1 MEQEG
6 RWMARLNRARTGLQ
20 GHCSGE
26 AEDDATDRDHCPLRD
41 VAPKSMA
48 GSPDTHL
55 SLPFWMEAWP
65 RLALSKSGEF
75 LLRFVLVERMLFVE
89 GVGVVFFLSRP
100 GRGLAGT
107 LAVLLAFRPVSSSG
121 RLFSALLL

>member
-1 MEQEG
+1 MDGWTGQSQDGTPGSG
-6 RWMARLNRARTGLQ
+6 RGGVLLTDVTAGGAALGGAAGRAQ
-20 GHCSGE
+20 AS
-26 AEDDATDRDHCPLRD
+26 
-41 VAPKSMA
+41 
-48 GSPDTHL
+48 HL

-65 RLALSKSGEF
+65 RLALSRSGEF
-75 LLRFVLVERMLFVE
+75 LLRFVLVERTLFVE

-107 LAVLLAFRPVSSSG
+107 LAVLLAFRPDSRSSSG

>member
-1 MEQEG
+1 MPLSQ
-6 RWMARLNRARTGLQ
+6 AALQ
-20 GHCSGE
+20 PTFYSK
-26 AEDDATDRDHCPLRD
+26 LRD
-41 VAPKSMA
+41 NRGP
-48 GSPDTHL
+48 G
-55 SLPFWMEAWP
+55 
-65 RLALSKSGEF
+65 LSKGDQWTGGGQGWGSSSW
-75 LLRFVLVERMLFVE
+75 LTVE

>member
-1 MEQEG
+1 MEIEG
-6 RWMARLNRARTGLQ
+6 KYCLTGASVVQSDSSPGPLDALVPR
-20 GHCSGE
+20 CS
-26 AEDDATDRDHCPLRD
+26 AAQPTFYSKLRD
-41 VAPKSMA
+41 SQGP
-48 GSPDTHL
+48 G
-55 SLPFWMEAWP
+55 
-65 RLALSKSGEF
+65 LSKEDQWTGGRPGLGGSSSW
-75 LLRFVLVERMLFVE
+75 LTVE